1 MRPTWLQ
8 LFAVTLIF
16 KSNFAWAQSLNEV
29 LIDVEKNNPEI
40 EAAKSILSQTYDEIP
55 TAWTNFLPNISLSSS
70 IDRSVT
76 DDNYDLSSTKADAF
90 TNTLSLSQNLFN
102 LQNNEQFRKA
112 TLNIA
117 KQEQTF
123 RSVTQATFLN
133 VITAYLAVIKTQNVV
148 ALKTKNVEVLQS
160 HYDNTKVQHEMRRMT
175 NADLAQAESRLAQ
188 GKADELSS
196 KIDYNSAVSTYQRL
210 VGKTPHN
217 LTLPAFENDFT
228 KDILDI
234 EKMAIAE
241 HPDVLAAEINIKRAR
256 SDIESKKRAFGPSLA
271 LSGSL
276 TKTDTN
282 NKASANTGTTVS
294 TLGLTFTMPLY
305 QKGIERKELATA
317 EKALIQAEAEYETA
331 KRLAIDN
338 TRKAW
343 ESMQGAAS
351 KIVAYRAQEKAATIA
366 LESIRLELKAG
377 RRTVLNLLDSEKE
390 LLNARVNL
398 ASAEHDLILT
408 KYELQERVGRMHT
421 VLEK

>member
-1 MRPTWLQ
+1 MKPGWLQ
-8 LFAVTLIF
+8 LFAVMLIF
-16 KSNFAWAQSLNEV
+16 KYNFAWAQSLNEV

-40 EAAKSILSQTYDEIP
+40 QAAKSTLSQIYDEVP

-123 RSVTQATFLN
+123 RSVKQATFLN

-210 VGKTPHN
+210 VGETPHN

-228 KDILDI
+228 GDILDI

-282 NKASANTGTTVS
+282 NKTSANTGTTVS
-294 TLGLTFTMPLY
+294 TLGLTFTVPLY
-305 QKGIERKELATA
+305 QKGIERTELATA
-317 EKALIQAEAEYETA
+317 QKALIQAEAEYETA

-338 TRKAW
+338 ARKAW
-343 ESMQGAAS
+343 ETKQGAAS

-366 LESIRLELKAG
+366 LESIRLELRAG

-421 VLEK
+421 LLKQ